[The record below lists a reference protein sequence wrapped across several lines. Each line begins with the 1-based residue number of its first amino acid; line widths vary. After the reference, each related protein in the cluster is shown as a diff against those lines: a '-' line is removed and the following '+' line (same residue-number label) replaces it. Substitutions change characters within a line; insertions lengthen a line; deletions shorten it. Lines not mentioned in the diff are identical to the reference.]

1 MKRSTQQETGR
12 QGQRTPLV
20 RAGIWTA
27 AAAAIVAVTLG
38 VSSGFV
44 GAIATDRSTVHGNE
58 FSQALRVDA
67 GIYELVATPE
77 VGAGFGP
84 GQTAGTVGFAM
95 QPAGEQPVP
104 LTAGES
110 LAATVLLPAGM
121 RPAELPLEDSA
132 PAYARAWSAE
142 EQAGQWRVTTTVVA
156 RTDEGVRLPYAE
168 FGVVADFPE
177 IRPAHELTLTA
188 AIELPERLTSTSPEA
203 TAEVPAIW
211 DVASGVYGLDFAK
224 GSSRS
229 DGTLTFASHPDEE
242 GETLFLRDG
251 DIFTTEVTLPAGVT
265 AGALPGPET
274 TADRSIE
281 WSVAQAGADTVV
293 TRTERIS
300 ADIAHAPT
308 ARGSFP
314 VLVTGEAG
322 REGFAVR
329 ALASLPVRFV
339 SAQPEA
345 GIEVSGGVATPTPA
359 RIAAGRGHSLAVNGA
374 GTPYAWGL
382 GHRGQ
387 LGSGQAKGSDVPVL
401 TQAPAGRQFT
411 HVAAGWEHSLA
422 VADDGTLWGWGD
434 NDFSQTGTGLVT
446 SKPVTAPAPVRAA
459 DGAVRFQSV
468 SAGWRHSVAL
478 STDGRVYVWGDAN
491 RGVLGNGS
499 FVGITPTP
507 TPMQGLPNK
516 RFVAVEAGF
525 DSTFAVTEDGEV
537 WATGSNEYGMLG
549 LGEGVT
555 EVSRPQRIAMPV
567 TDRIVQVS
575 AASTTNNVHV
585 LAVTESG
592 GLLGWGVNGVG
603 EIGVPLTGDPSWAYF
618 TPTEVLLPEG
628 LRLANVAAGDQFSL
642 GLSDTGRVY
651 SWGAQALGTG
661 KPGSSAV
668 PVPVALPARAVIT
681 DIAAGDM
688 HAFALAADGT
698 LYGWGSGRDGRLGND
713 SQRDQLSPIVVKL
726 RAPRSSDDVSGAD
739 AQQPAAEAAD
749 EHAAEHAAGSDD
761 SSGDGEAAGSSTA
774 TEEEP
779 SEEDRVEG
787 GEDPEAELG
796 SELEAEAEAVATQD
810 SSARPAPAG
819 LGETS
824 EPSDA

>member
-1 MKRSTQQETGR
+1 MKRSTQQHT
-12 QGQRTPLV
+12 GQRGQRSPLA

-27 AAAAIVAVTLG
+27 AGAAVLAVMLG
-38 VSSGFV
+38 VSTGFV

-67 GIYELVATPE
+67 GIYELAATPE
-77 VGAGFGP
+77 TGAGFGP
-84 GQTAGTVGFAM
+84 GQTAGAVSFAM
-95 QPAGEQPVP
+95 QPAGEQSVP
-104 LTAGES
+104 LVAGES
-110 LAATVLLPAGM
+110 LAATVLLPVGM
-121 RPAELPLEDSA
+121 RPAELPADDSA
-132 PAYARAWSAE
+132 ATYARTWSAE
-142 EQAGQWRVTTTVVA
+142 ELAGQWRVTTTVLA
-156 RTDEGVRLPYAE
+156 RTDEGVRLPHAE

-177 IRPAHELTLTA
+177 IRPAADLTVTA
-188 AIELPERLTSTSPEA
+188 AIELPERLTSTSPGG
-203 TAEVPAIW
+203 TTEVPAIW
-211 DVASGVYGLDFAK
+211 NVVSGVYGLDFAR

-229 DGTLTFASHPDEE
+229 DGTLTFASHPDGE

-251 DIFTTEVTLPAGVT
+251 DIFTTEITLPAGVT

-281 WSVAQAGADTVV
+281 WGVAQAGADTVV
-293 TRTERIS
+293 TRTERIA

-314 VLVTGEAG
+314 VRVTGEAG

-329 ALASLPVRFV
+329 ALATLPARFV
-339 SAQPEA
+339 SAQPAA
-345 GIEVSGGVATPTPA
+345 GIEVSGGVVTPTPA

-387 LGSGQAKGSDVPVL
+387 LGSGQAKSSDVPVL
-401 TQAPAGRQFT
+401 TQAPASRHFT
-411 HVAAGWEHSLA
+411 HVVAGWEHSLA

-434 NDFSQTGTGLVT
+434 NEFSQTGTGLGI

-478 STDGRVYVWGDAN
+478 STDGKVYVWGDAN

-499 FVGITPTP
+499 SSGTLPTP

-537 WATGSNEYGMLG
+537 WATGSNDYGMLG
-549 LGEGVT
+549 LGEQVT
-555 EVSRPQRIAMPV
+555 EISRPQRIAMPV

-592 GLLGWGVNGVG
+592 GLLGWGVNGLG
-603 EIGVPLTGDPSWAYF
+603 EIGLPLTGEPSWAYF

-661 KPGSSAV
+661 KPGTSAV
-668 PVPVALPARAVIT
+668 PVPVALPAQAVIT
-681 DIAAGDM
+681 DIAAGDL

-713 SQRDQLSPIVVKL
+713 SQREQLSPIVIKL
-726 RAPRSSDDVSGAD
+726 RAPRASAEVSADVNTAEAQEPAPEERIEGEAVTAEGEPTESAEDAEDLVSDDDAVESPVESDPHLDASAHPAD
-739 AQQPAAEAAD
+739 A
-749 EHAAEHAAGSDD
+749 
-761 SSGDGEAAGSSTA
+761 
-774 TEEEP
+774 
-779 SEEDRVEG
+779 
-787 GEDPEAELG
+787 
-796 SELEAEAEAVATQD
+796 
-810 SSARPAPAG
+810 
-819 LGETS
+819 
-824 EPSDA
+824 PSDTGDTRASRDAPSAGA